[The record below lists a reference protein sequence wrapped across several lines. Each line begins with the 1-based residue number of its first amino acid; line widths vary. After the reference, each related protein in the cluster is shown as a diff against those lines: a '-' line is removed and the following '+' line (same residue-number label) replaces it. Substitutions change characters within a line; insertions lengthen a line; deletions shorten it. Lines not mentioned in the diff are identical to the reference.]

1 MDVHFILLFILIFA
15 LYMPFN
21 YKFSDG
27 HSYDYRYF
35 VIFYVPLIYFTIKAL
50 NAMFPSYI
58 ETNLGSIFSLF
69 FAGSYLTLFSS
80 ILLTYMFL
88 QPDFTSS
95 ILLIKLISLL
105 YIILIVVFVILH
117 YKYNKYNNYL
127 KYVIS
132 ICLSLSFSW
141 VFMSDILGRGEAYD
155 RGVSMMLPISQYIH
169 EFLRLLLTTSLL
181 R

>member
-1 MDVHFILLFILIFA
+1 
-15 LYMPFN
+15 
-21 YKFSDG
+21 
-27 HSYDYRYF
+27 
-35 VIFYVPLIYFTIKAL
+35 
-50 NAMFPSYI
+50 MFPSYI
-58 ETNLGSIFSLF
+58 ETNLGNIFSLF
-69 FAGSYLTLFSS
+69 FACSYLTLFSS
-80 ILLTYMFL
+80 VLLSYVFL
-88 QPDFTSS
+88 QPDFSSS

-105 YIILIVVFVILH
+105 YIILIVAFVILH
-117 YKYNKYNNYL
+117 YKYNKPNYL